1 MQNKLGITTGSGSI
15 FVIDI
20 ESNTISTSP
29 SPSHTTSQV
38 CWESTE
44 NTRAVNR
51 LSWNYF
57 DNSLFAVAC
66 QDGTVKT
73 YDLRQSKSLMTLN
86 QRADAA
92 RDVQYDRY
100 NNHLLASIYE
110 NGSWSLWD
118 DRKPDCSVMKI
129 AGHTGSGS
137 VLAWHPYKPGLLATG
152 TCQHLFHNLNL
163 KLNTYKIIEFMRV
176 LSKIII

>member
-20 ESNTISTSP
+20 ESSTRSTSP
-29 SPSHTTSQV
+29 SPSPSHTPSQFY
-38 CWESTE
+38 WESTE

-51 LSWNYF
+51 LCWNYV
-57 DNSLFAVAC
+57 NSSLFATAC

-92 RDVQYDRY
+92 RDVQYDPY

-118 DRKPDCSVMKI
+118 DRKPDCSLMKI
-129 AGHTGSGS
+129 AGHTSSGS
-137 VLAWHPYKPGLLATG
+137 VLAWHPYKPGTLATG
-152 TCQHLFHNLNL
+152 T
-163 KLNTYKIIEFMRV
+163 YV
-176 LSKIII
+176 LT